1 VAALKYTCVLLDER
15 KEELDERK
23 SQFELMIHSLESEN
37 VGAGD
42 ELAESE
48 KEDEDEDEA
57 GNDNEDK
64 EGTSGSSSKDA
75 K

>member
-1 VAALKYTCVLLDER
+1 MAALKYTCVLLDER

-48 KEDEDEDEA
+48 KEDEDEA

-64 EGTSGSSSKDA
+64 EGTSDSSSKDA